1 MKASDIV
8 PAGQAIDG
16 GIWQETILEAPAQ
29 LQVCLR
35 VLLVACKMRLQ
46 VGFAHKLQALQCSAQ
61 FSAPL
66 AEEQLGWTS
75 NGRVERTVSVILRI

>member
-1 MKASDIV
+1 MEGSDVV

-35 VLLVACKMRLQ
+35 VPLVACKMPLQ

-61 FSAPL
+61 FAAPL
-66 AEEQLGWTS
+66 AQEQLGWTS

>member
-1 MKASDIV
+1 MKGSDIV

-35 VLLVACKMRLQ
+35 VPLVACRMRLQ
-46 VGFAHKLQALQCSAQ
+46 VGFTHKLQALQCGAQ
-61 FSAPL
+61 FSASL
-66 AEEQLGWTS
+66 AEEQLGWAS
-75 NGRVERTVSVILRI
+75 NGRFERTVGVILRI